1 MDLWEKAN
9 ELQNI
14 VDTLDTL
21 IREIKDPD
29 NKQYK
34 DMLQE
39 LKYEVRDELEEVEDE
54 IYTLEEEEQEEIE
67 QEYNSMRL

>member
-1 MDLWEKAN
+1 MELYEKAN

-14 VDTLDTL
+14 VDTLDVL
-21 IREIKDPD
+21 IGEIKDPD

-39 LKYEVRDELEEVEDE
+39 LKYEVRDELEEIEDE
-54 IYTLEEEEQEEIE
+54 IYTLEEEEQEELE
-67 QEYNSMRL
+67 REYDNYRI